1 MTNLKEKAA
10 TPKQRMFSSETGMQI
25 LQPSYVQ
32 NSKLL
37 SELLHEIN
45 KVIQF
50 SWGGLFFYFETDGR
64 LKLVHDL
71 GQNPRGIK
79 QDVNDFALWVASHK
93 EPQLISDFS
102 EERRF
107 RHEADL
113 ASVLFAPVLLQG
125 ACIGVIGLERRE
137 PPGFSHEELALVLQ
151 YAEIATK
158 AIEDVIRFR
167 ELEERAN
174 QLNTLVEIGQALT
187 SVLDL
192 NELFEKIYEQV
203 GLVMDVDAFFICCHD
218 PGNDYVTMEFV
229 VDEGKRFNRIKEP
242 LGPGVASQ
250 AIRQKRAIVL
260 NRTVEEY
267 EKLKL
272 SDANPFGNR
281 TRLCRSLIS
290 APIMLRDRVL
300 GAISAQSYR
309 FNSYSQQQLDLLS
322 AIGNQSAVA
331 IENARL
337 YEREKMMVSELTA
350 IKQIDREITSTLDVD
365 AMTKAVAN
373 TIIKH
378 TKFDFVSIFIVD
390 HDRNTLVKKAAA
402 TRNKINDLPIGFEVS
417 FERGLIGWTARN
429 RKTRLV
435 NDVSKDEF
443 YKAYTCKTTRAELC
457 VPIEKGN
464 RLYGVFNIEN
474 REINSFS
481 EQDVPLIENI
491 SYHLAQMLENAR
503 LFDMIKIE
511 KDKLEK
517 IMYNLHEGVSIID
530 AEYRITYL
538 NQWMIERFGKDVIGQ
553 HCNVVLNQIDPILN
567 ENLLDKAFKEKL
579 PAIETKTAQRE
590 FYSVLLS
597 PIKISNEA
605 TGILA
610 VINDITHKKRYEIE
624 LIQSERYKAVINL
637 AAAVAHELNQP
648 LTGIT
653 CYCSLLL
660 EDIAR
665 GEKHYEEISEIDVQ
679 ANRLMELI
687 RKIQTLAR
695 VETREYFGDDEIL
708 NIHAE

>member
-1 MTNLKEKAA
+1 
-10 TPKQRMFSSETGMQI
+10 MQI
-25 LQPSYVQ
+25 PQPSYIQ

-45 KVIQF
+45 KMVQF
-50 SWGGLFFYFETDGR
+50 SWGGLFFYYETDGR
-64 LKLVHDL
+64 LRLAHYL
-71 GQNPRGIK
+71 GQNPQGRN
-79 QDVNDFALWVASHK
+79 QDVNAFALWVASHK
-93 EPQLISDFS
+93 ESLLISDFR
-102 EERRF
+102 EEKRF
-107 RHEADL
+107 RQEADL
-113 ASVLFAPVLLQG
+113 ASVLFVPVLLQD

-137 PPGFSHEELALVLQ
+137 QRAFSHEELALVSQ

-158 AIEDVIRFR
+158 EIEDVIRFR
-167 ELEERAN
+167 ELEERAS
-174 QLNTLVEIGQALT
+174 QLHTLVEIGQALA
-187 SVLDL
+187 SVLNL

-203 GLVMDVDAFFICCHD
+203 GLVMDVDAFFICCYE
-218 PGNDYVTMEFV
+218 PENDYVTMEFV
-229 VDEGKRFNRIKEP
+229 MDEKKRFDRIKEP

-281 TRLCRSLIS
+281 TRLCRSLIA
-290 APIMLRDRVL
+290 APIMLRDKVI

-309 FNSYSQQQLDLLS
+309 FNSYSQQQMELLA

-365 AMTKAVAN
+365 EMVKAVAN
-373 TIIKH
+373 TIIRH
-378 TKFDFVSIFIVD
+378 TKFDYVSIFIVD

-402 TRNKINDLPIGFEVS
+402 TRTKTNDLPIGFEVS
-417 FERGLIGWTARN
+417 FDQGLIGWTARN
-429 RKTRLV
+429 RKTRLT

-443 YKAYTCKTTRAELC
+443 YVSYTCKTTRAELC
-457 VPIEKGN
+457 VPIEKSN

-474 REINSFS
+474 YETNSFS
-481 EQDVPLIENI
+481 EHDVPLIENI
-491 SYHLAQMLENAR
+491 SYHLSQMLENAR
-503 LFDMIKIE
+503 LFDMIRIE

-517 IMYNLHEGVSIID
+517 ILYNLNEGVSIID
-530 AEYRITYL
+530 AEYRITYM
-538 NQWMIERFGKDVIGQ
+538 NQWMIDRFGKEVIGQ
-553 HCNVVLNQIDPILN
+553 RCDVVLSQIDPILN
-567 ENLLDKAFKEKL
+567 ENLLSKAFKEKL
-579 PAIETKTAQRE
+579 PAIETKTARRE

-597 PIKISNEA
+597 PIKISNKA

-610 VINDITHKKRYEIE
+610 VINDTTHKKRYEIE
-624 LIQSERYKAVINL
+624 LIHSERYKAVINL

-648 LTGIT
+648 LTGIA

-660 EDIAR
+660 EEIAE
-665 GEKHYEEISEIDVQ
+665 GEKHYEEIFEIDVQ